1 MSPSPLRIMGLAA
14 TVFALSSC
22 GSRSVANQTRLIEV
36 HGDRA
41 YFCLSGGT
49 NLSDPPSCI
58 SDIGTR
64 DNPELHGRMVP
75 ELISVLG
82 GTTESVNV
90 SAREQD
96 GEWFLGGFA
105 APE

>member
-1 MSPSPLRIMGLAA
+1 MWLAA
-14 TVFALSSC
+14 TVLALSSC
-22 GSRSVANQTRLIEV
+22 SSRSVANESRLIEV

-41 YFCLSGGT
+41 YICLSGGI
-49 NLSDPPSCI
+49 NLSEPPSCS
-58 SDIGTR
+58 SDIGSR

-96 GEWFLGGFA
+96 GEWFLEGFS

>member
-1 MSPSPLRIMGLAA
+1 MTSAPLRVVALAA
-14 TVFALSSC
+14 TVVVLSSC
-22 GSRSVANQTRLIEV
+22 GSRSVTNETRLIEV

-41 YFCLSGGT
+41 YICLSDGL

-90 SAREQD
+90 TASEED
-96 GEWFLGGFA
+96 GQWFLGGFA